1 MKKIIAIYILV
12 FFAVLFAA
20 IKKNI
25 PSTVESAVARCMI
38 DDMFKRSTLCLSER
52 ELEDLAQSLKKLES
66 EELYILFSAESCD
79 ENDFKNYKKLT
90 LEQKNAL
97 IASLLRLSIK
107 SEYASPKVRYI
118 GVTQIIE
125 VGFVMDGAIHLK
137 TSEKSNPIKLIY
149 MGSCF
154 RVNFENNGGA
164 ENLLSC
170 LLKNFS
176 NLGFS
181 FYSPE
186 LEALFNEIKNGA

>member
-52 ELEDLAQSLKKLES
+52 ELEDLARSLKNFGSQEI
-66 EELYILFSAESCD
+66 YILSGRESCD
-79 ENDFKNYKKLT
+79 AGDFKNYKKLAPG
-90 LEQKNAL
+90 QKNAL
-97 IASLLRLSIK
+97 LASLLRLSIK
-107 SEYASPKVRYI
+107 SEYLLPNIRYI
-118 GVTQIIE
+118 GASQIIE
-125 VGFVMDGAIHLK
+125 TGYIVGGVAYIK
-137 TSEKSNPIKLIY
+137 TSEKSDPMKLFY
-149 MGSCF
+149 LDSRF
-154 RVNFENNGGA
+154 RVEFEKGGA
-164 ENLLSC
+164 ENGLFE

-176 NLGFS
+176 NLGVS

-186 LEALFNEIKNGA
+186 LEGLLNSIEKGS